1 MSFREKFSQADWD
14 RIVAAPMLAGIAMT
28 AADPGG
34 LWGAVR
40 ESTAAASGIRS
51 AKDSGGLTAEVAS
64 AYENKDDRTSARNLL
79 MGEVKGKKPAEIV
92 EAALAELGAIKG
104 MIAAQAPGEAAGFAT
119 WIADVAKRVAEA
131 GTEGGFMGF
140 GGEKVSE
147 TERATLDRL
156 NSALA

>member
-1 MSFREKFSQADWD
+1 MSYKDKFSQTDWD

-40 ESTAAASGIRS
+40 ESTAAAGGIRS
-51 AKDSGGLTAEVAS
+51 AKDSGGLTAEIAT
-64 AYENKDDRTSARNLL
+64 AYENKDDRSTARNLL
-79 MGEVKGKKPAEIV
+79 LGEVKGKKPDEIV
-92 EAALAELGAIKG
+92 EAALAELGAVKG
-104 MIAAQAPGEAAGFAT
+104 LIAAQAPDEAAGFAT
-119 WIADVAKRVAEA
+119 WIADIAKRVAEA

-147 TERATLDRL
+147 AEKATLDRL
-156 NSALA
+156 NTALA